1 MASPKL
7 EVKLTKNINIL
18 STLINDYWGNKYFK
32 LHYTTDKKPIIL
44 INKIEHSLLPSNTK
58 TLDIN
63 DKILSHILHTDYIGS
78 QMLEQ
83 INICYNNANNSWN
96 KFVKIMQYA
105 SDYNK
110 TYNNSKFKFKKF
122 ETYELLLDEDN
133 NSVNKEQIILL
144 LKNISYNFQLLGI
157 FILKYYK
164 EIIIKEQRKLDN
176 IVKIIKEYFININ
189 DFYTDDRS
197 INCIYFII
205 FNLINY
211 KKILIKYHKCNSII
225 KCNKYSLSSAKSIF
239 SDIYK
244 LTSKIF
250 SGKLFSVFFYLIN
263 KKTTG
268 KEKWIVEK
276 NFVKRH
282 RKFGKKPFNMY
293 PLNILFEIIY
303 NIHYTSKYI
312 YNQFRSNAIKFK
324 NIIPDS
330 SKIFLK
336 KLKSKFLKY
345 DTLLEMGFKNDFGF
359 VKLPSIKNSHI
370 YSDSQLK
377 KLNFG
382 QNEIKALK
390 KLYSPKTNNNLYENK
405 IFNKAKKIFYKKF
418 NNEEKL
424 LNHEIYTRVT
434 SNYSKSLFNSK
445 KRVQILNSLKKI
457 KSINIDNFQ
466 YDIFNSTPSISTSNA
481 KTPSISTLISNKG
494 IGY

>member
-1 MASPKL
+1 
-7 EVKLTKNINIL
+7 
-18 STLINDYWGNKYFK
+18 
-32 LHYTTDKKPIIL
+32 
-44 INKIEHSLLPSNTK
+44 
-58 TLDIN
+58 
-63 DKILSHILHTDYIGS
+63 
-78 QMLEQ
+78 ML
-83 INICYNNANNSWN
+83 
-96 KFVKIMQYA
+96 F
-105 SDYNK
+105 
-110 TYNNSKFKFKKF
+110 
-122 ETYELLLDEDN
+122 
-133 NSVNKEQIILL
+133 
-144 LKNISYNFQLLGI
+144 
-157 FILKYYK
+157 
-164 EIIIKEQRKLDN
+164 
-176 IVKIIKEYFININ
+176 
-189 DFYTDDRS
+189 RS
-197 INCIYFII
+197 
-205 FNLINY
+205 
-211 KKILIKYHKCNSII
+211 
-225 KCNKYSLSSAKSIF
+225 
-239 SDIYK
+239 
-244 LTSKIF
+244 
-250 SGKLFSVFFYLIN
+250 

-434 SNYSKSLFNSK
+434 SNYSKS
-445 KRVQILNSLKKI
+445 
-457 KSINIDNFQ
+457 
-466 YDIFNSTPSISTSNA
+466 
-481 KTPSISTLISNKG
+481 
-494 IGY
+494 